1 MTDDLAT
8 IVKWL
13 DENDPLVVRSLLQLR
28 RHGFG
33 TIKLTVSNR
42 TIVKC
47 EPTLLLKTNG
57 QEKLVE

>member
-1 MTDDLAT
+1 MNDDCTEIA
-8 IVKWL
+8 KWL
-13 DENDPLVVRSLLQLR
+13 DDQDPLVARALLQLR

-33 TIKLTVSNR
+33 TIKLTVHNR
-42 TIVKC
+42 AIVKC